1 MMVAARPSGTRA
13 LELCK
18 FDRVPLGPPPA
29 CRVDRPGGG
38 ARTSDRSIRIC
49 RKLGQAGSCTYHTLV
64 MSPLPLCRIPSR
76 VQNGEYDDDIS
87 FHREVHD
94 VGKASK
100 QRAADSG
107 SDPESSGD
115 RRRHGRAAR
124 GWDRGDTRRAALQ
137 QGLDATPALEPRR
150 ASRRC
155 CPRELAH
162 SGPVQPSRGS

>member
-13 LELCK
+13 LEFCK

-49 RKLGQAGSCTYHTLV
+49 RKLGQAGSCTYHTRV
-64 MSPLPLCRIPSR
+64 MSPLPLCRIPTR

-107 SDPESSGD
+107 SEVLILEGASG
-115 RRRHGRAAR
+115 
-124 GWDRGDTRRAALQ
+124 T
-137 QGLDATPALEPRR
+137 
-150 ASRRC
+150 SR
-155 CPRELAH
+155 
-162 SGPVQPSRGS
+162 STRGSASSR